1 VTRRKSD
8 KAAINEL
15 ELNGARIT
23 NSTEIAEGF
32 NEYFS
37 EIGPEL
43 SIEEVKTS
51 FDEFVTQTSSC
62 FSSQRVTQLNVL
74 SHLNKLCKRKATEIK
89 FTTDVSCKAFNH
101 VYFSDPCV
109 NNDVKF

>member
-1 VTRRKSD
+1 VTPRKSD

-32 NEYFS
+32 NEYFA

-43 SIEEVKTS
+43 SIEEVNTF

-62 FSSQRVTQLNVL
+62 FSFQRVTQLYVL
-74 SHLNKLCKRKATEIK
+74 SHLNKLCKRNLQPMYHVKRLIM
-89 FTTDVSCKAFNH
+89 FTLVIHVSIMT
-101 VYFSDPCV
+101 
-109 NNDVKF
+109 